1 MRIESEK
8 SKVKNQKSK
17 VLALLIFT
25 FWFLI
30 FDLRLPCLFSVNLPG
45 DLLSAL
51 SKGQAS
57 RLLTKASS
65 GPLPDG
71 RGSVSCSKH
80 ASTILSRARKQ
91 AAFGLFQQPASAGTE
106 PLKFL
111 ISVEQQS
118 ITAPLPARV
127 TLHLHNSGQVP
138 LWLYRHAQ
146 DPETLRQMDA
156 RPLSA
161 EEAEKTNRTT
171 GGSTLNVH
179 LEPIGVG
186 VGIPGKTPQ
195 PTTSA
200 ASKVLTS
207 PGLPHP
213 RLVKLDPG
221 EDYEE
226 KAVIQL
232 SPAQAKAEGQEEP
245 VGGRY
250 RFTAIYGAKYSNG
263 EEFSK
268 ELGVSIWQG
277 EVASNTIELEL
288 KLPEPSWQGSLA
300 GTVKGS
306 ENQPAGGVLV
316 SLSDHQERLVDQ
328 ALTDLEGRFAFG
340 HLPLGLYWVT
350 VRRPDV
356 TVDTATF
363 RHAELTSAA
372 PTGTMEIL
380 LLPSETYEPK
390 QMLHKPV
397 LLRVLSSAGA
407 PRGSVTL
414 ESTWS
419 SGTVLDNVK
428 GETSGDGTVTLNLI
442 PGRNYLA
449 LRQRGCPKQEQR
461 LDVRPGSGI
470 DDFKLTLE
478 CK

>member
-1 MRIESEK
+1 MTCR
-8 SKVKNQKSK
+8 
-17 VLALLIFT
+17 LAALL
-25 FWFLI
+25 
-30 FDLRLPCLFSVNLPG
+30 V
-45 DLLSAL
+45 LSAL
-51 SKGQAS
+51 S
-57 RLLTKASS
+57 
-65 GPLPDG
+65 
-71 RGSVSCSKH
+71 
-80 ASTILSRARKQ
+80 RAQ
-91 AAFGLFQQPASAGTE
+91 TSAETE

-118 ITAPLPARV
+118 ITVPLPVRL

-138 LWLYRHAQ
+138 VWLFRHAQ

-161 EEAEKTNRTT
+161 EEEQKTNRTM
-171 GGSTLNVH
+171 GGSTLNLR
-179 LEPIGVG
+179 LEPIGVRTG
-186 VGIPGKTPQ
+186 PTGKTQQ

-200 ASKVLTS
+200 ASRVLAS
-207 PGLPHP
+207 VGLPHP

-226 KAVIQL
+226 KAVIQV
-232 SPAQAKAEGQEEP
+232 SPAQAQREGQEEP
-245 VGGRY
+245 VWGRY
-250 RFTAIYGAKYSNG
+250 RLTAIYGAKYSNG
-263 EEFSK
+263 DEASRD
-268 ELGVSIWQG
+268 LGVSIWQG
-277 EVASNTIELEL
+277 EVASNTIELDL
-288 KLPEPSWQGSLA
+288 KPPERSWQGSLA

-306 ENQPAGGVLV
+306 QNQPAGGVLV
-316 SLSDHQERLVDQ
+316 SLSDQQERLVDQ
-328 ALTDLEGRFAFG
+328 ALTDLEGQFAFR

-363 RHAELTSAA
+363 RHAELTSGVPA
-372 PTGTMEIL
+372 GTMEIL
-380 LLPSETYEPK
+380 LLPPETYEPK
-390 QMLHKPV
+390 QVLHKPV
-397 LLRVLSSAGA
+397 LLRVVSSSGP
-407 PRGSVTL
+407 PRGDITL

-428 GETSGDGTVTLNLI
+428 GETSGDGTATLNLI
-442 PGRNYLA
+442 PGRNYLT